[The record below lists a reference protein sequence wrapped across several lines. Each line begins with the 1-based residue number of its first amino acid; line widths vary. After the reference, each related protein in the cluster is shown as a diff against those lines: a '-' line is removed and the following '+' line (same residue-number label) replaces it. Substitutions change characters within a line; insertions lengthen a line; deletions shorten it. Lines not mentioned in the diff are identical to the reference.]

1 MKVVYIM
8 LFSFVFP
15 FYAQSSCIEKMAIQV
30 KILKNNIEAIR
41 ISGGVDFS
49 PNSEL
54 NKIVEKN
61 LAELQ
66 EIKTII
72 SYYRH
77 AKLDKK
83 NALSVMF
90 FEKLELFNIDQ
101 KAGKESIISILE
113 DKKHCEIDLL
123 TEPELYELI
132 VSKN

>member
-1 MKVVYIM
+1 M
-8 LFSFVFP
+8 
-15 FYAQSSCIEKMAIQV
+15 
-30 KILKNNIEAIR
+30 
-41 ISGGVDFS
+41 GGVDFS

-66 EIKTII
+66 EIKAII

-113 DKKHCEIDLL
+113 DKKNCDIDLL
-123 TEPELYELI
+123 SESELYELI
-132 VSKN
+132 ISKN